1 MKGDDAGELDKSKP
15 KAVIGMVVI
24 LLILVGAPSMELA
37 EKHRENQNLSKYG
50 LS

>member
-1 MKGDDAGELDKSKP
+1 MKSDDAGEFYQSKP
-15 KAVIGMVVI
+15 KSVIRMVVI

-37 EKHRENQNLSKYG
+37 EKHRENQNLSEYS